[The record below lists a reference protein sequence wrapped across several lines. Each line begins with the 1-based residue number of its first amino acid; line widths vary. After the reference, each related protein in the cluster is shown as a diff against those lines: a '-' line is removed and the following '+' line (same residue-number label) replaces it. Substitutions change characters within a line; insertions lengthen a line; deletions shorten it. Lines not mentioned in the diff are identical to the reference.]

1 MKKLAVLIIL
11 LMGIKGFSQD
21 PELFDREWYLHYGI
35 LNGEFFE
42 QPIPNFDA
50 FIYFENIIF
59 HVFHQYC
66 DEGTQSD
73 IIYENE
79 INQFTISDEFIY
91 IIGFCTSEEYTFF
104 MGQHYSIYYD
114 AGIIAKNPFNYTI
127 ESDGDN
133 YMLTIENGEGDIAV
147 YGNVPLSQ
155 PEFSQLQV
163 TLYPNPVKDVL
174 HINSTE
180 IISEVSVYNIQG
192 KVIKT
197 VSEINSN
204 TSEINL
210 SSLQNGVYF
219 VTILSENGD
228 KLSKKIVKK

>member
-127 ESDGDN
+127 ESDGDT
-133 YMLTIENGEGDIAV
+133 YMLTIENTNGDIAV
-147 YGNVPLSQ
+147 YGNVPLSI
-155 PEFSQLQV
+155 EDFNTTTVSI
-163 TLYPNPVKDVL
+163 YPNPVKELLFIESKENLSSITVFDI
-174 HINSTE
+174 H
-180 IISEVSVYNIQG
+180 G
-192 KVIKT
+192 KKVKT
-197 VSEINSN
+197 VSDL
-204 TSEINL
+204 SEINL
-210 SSLQNGVYF
+210 GGLQSGVYF
-219 VTILSENGD
+219 VSITSENGGV
-228 KLSKKIVKK
+228 LTQKIVKK